1 LSSEV
6 WIAEL
11 LARRISNDH
20 ELHTSGKN
28 DNIAS
33 RVLAAAK
40 RWTRIAA
47 KRTTRF
53 VVPNI
58 RRTMAQ
64 TPTRSNVRNG
74 PVTRHR

>member
-1 LSSEV
+1 
-6 WIAEL
+6 
-11 LARRISNDH
+11 
-20 ELHTSGKN
+20 
-28 DNIAS
+28 
-33 RVLAAAK
+33 
-40 RWTRIAA
+40 
-47 KRTTRF
+47 